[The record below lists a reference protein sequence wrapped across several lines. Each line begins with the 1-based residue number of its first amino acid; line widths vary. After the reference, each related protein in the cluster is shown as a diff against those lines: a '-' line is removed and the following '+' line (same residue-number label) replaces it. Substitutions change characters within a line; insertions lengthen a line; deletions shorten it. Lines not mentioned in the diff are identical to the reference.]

1 MDLQRSNEW
10 LELVVYP
17 PLEEIGSYELAEEDV
32 VVTCA
37 GFEDRAFEFLRR
49 IVRHGSRRFGVIA
62 IDYLPAEPANRTI
75 ELEQLVEQSNAR
87 LQSIKYDRQDP
98 HDPSSFV
105 LERVPNSGRLFI
117 DTSGM
122 SRLLIVQL
130 VCAIVRANRSE
141 NSHIV
146 YAEAEQYPPTK
157 DEVDKKFAD
166 ADKLFSVINFIS
178 SGVLGII
185 VPPELSTVAMYGQ
198 PIRLIAFPSFNP
210 AQFAA
215 LCAEINASSY
225 TIIHGK
231 PHEEENAWRQ
241 DAIAKLNSIAKL
253 REAEEVTVSTFDYRE
268 TLSLLL
274 KVYRQHG
281 DRQKLVIA
289 PTGSKMQALAVGI
302 VSGFLRDLQIV
313 YPAPRSFP
321 LPDNYTKGVSRIYG
335 LGLGFLMSKATNGNK
350 IMD

>member
-1 MDLQRSNEW
+1 
-10 LELVVYP
+10 
-17 PLEEIGSYELAEEDV
+17 
-32 VVTCA
+32 
-37 GFEDRAFEFLRR
+37 
-49 IVRHGSRRFGVIA
+49 VRHGSRKFRVIA
-62 IDYLPAEPANRTI
+62 IDYLPPQPANRTV
-75 ELEQLVEQSNAR
+75 ELEQLVAQSNAI
-87 LQSIKYDRQDP
+87 LHWIKYDRQDP
-98 HDPSSFV
+98 HDPSSFI
-105 LERVPNSGRLFI
+105 LEHAPSPGRLLI

-130 VCAIVRANRSE
+130 VCAIIRANRAA
-141 NSHIV
+141 NSHVV

-157 DEVDKKFAD
+157 DEVDKSIAD
-166 ADKLFSVINFIS
+166 ANNLFSVINFIS

-225 TIIHGK
+225 TIIHGR
-231 PHEEENAWRQ
+231 PPREENAWRQ
-241 DAIAKLNSIAKL
+241 GAIAQLNNIANL
-253 REAEEVTVSTFDYRE
+253 REAEEEIASTLDYRE

-274 KVYRQHG
+274 KIYRQHG

-289 PTGSKMQALAVGI
+289 PTGSKMQALAVG
-302 VSGFLRDLQIV
+302 VVTGFLRDLQIV

-321 LPDNYTKGVSRIYG
+321 SAEKYTKGVSRMYG
-335 LGLGFLMSKATNGNK
+335 LELSFLMGKAANGTK
-350 IMD
+350 IVDEK

>member
-1 MDLQRSNEW
+1 MDLQRTDERLQSIA
-10 LELVVYP
+10 YP
-17 PLEEIGSYELAEEDV
+17 PLEEIGSYELVEDDV

-49 IVRHGSRRFGVIA
+49 VVRRGSRKFGVIA
-62 IDYLPAEPANRTI
+62 IDYLPSEPANRTV
-75 ELEQLVEQSNAR
+75 ELEQLVAQSNAT
-87 LQSIKYDRQDP
+87 LQWIKYDRQDP
-98 HDPSSFV
+98 HDPSSFI
-105 LERVPNSGRLFI
+105 LERAPNPGRLLI

-130 VCAIVRANRSE
+130 VCAIIRANRSAS
-141 NSHIV
+141 SHIV

-157 DEVDKKFAD
+157 DEVDKSIAD
-166 ADKLFSVINFIS
+166 ANNLFSVINFIS

-231 PHEEENAWRQ
+231 PPKEENAWRK
-241 DAIAKLNSIAKL
+241 DAIARLNNIANL
-253 REAEEVTVSTFDYRE
+253 REAEEEIASTLDYRE

-274 KVYRQHG
+274 DIYRRHS
-281 DRQKLVIA
+281 DRQKLVIS

-302 VSGFLRDLQIV
+302 VSGFLRDLQVV

-321 LPDNYTKGVSRIYG
+321 LPDNYTKGVSRMYG
-335 LGLGFLMSKATNGNK
+335 LELSFLMGGGNQ
-350 IMD
+350 

>member
-1 MDLQRSNEW
+1 
-10 LELVVYP
+10 
-17 PLEEIGSYELAEEDV
+17 LAGNDV
-32 VVTCA
+32 LVTCA

-49 IVRHGSRRFGVIA
+49 VVRQGSRKFGVIA
-62 IDYLPAEPANRTI
+62 IDYLPDERANRTL
-75 ELEQLVEQSNAR
+75 ELQNLVAQSEAT
-87 LQSIKYDRQDP
+87 LQWVKYDREDP
-98 HDPSSFV
+98 HDPSSLV
-105 LERVPNSGRLFI
+105 LERSPDQGRLLI

-130 VCAIVRANRSE
+130 VSAMIRANRLA
-141 NSHIV
+141 NTHIV
-146 YAEAEQYPPTK
+146 YAEAQQYPPTK
-157 DEVDKKFAD
+157 NEVERSFAG
-166 ADKLFSVINFIS
+166 AKELFSVINFIS

-225 TIIHGK
+225 TIIHGRPLK
-231 PHEEENAWRQ
+231 EENAWRQ
-241 DAIAKLNSIAKL
+241 DAISRLNDIAEL
-253 REAEEVTVSTFDYRE
+253 RDAEEVTASTFDYRE

-274 KVYRQHG
+274 KIYRQHG
-281 DRQKLVIA
+281 DRQKLVVA

-321 LPDNYTKGVSRIYG
+321 LPDHYTKGVSRMYG
-335 LGLGFLMSKATNGNK
+335 LELSFLMGKAASGNK
-350 IMD
+350 MVDEQ